1 MNTAR
6 VMLAAAV
13 LSAGSVTILA
23 WRTVRIDGAHPA
35 RLVGELHVAR
45 WAAILLATV
54 GAIAA
59 GLALGRPDVPLGNA
73 DAAMGVVF
81 VGAAGLVLQREPPD
95 GLLFAAGAFIVHAL
109 VTLAHRPGWL
119 SPDVMPRP
127 FAIGCAIYDVYL
139 AALCFLVRRRDDL
152 RMR

>member
-1 MNTAR
+1 MDTAL

-13 LSAGSVTILA
+13 LSAASVTILA
-23 WRTVRIDGAHPA
+23 WRTVRIDGSHPA
-35 RLVGELHVAR
+35 RLIGELHVAR

-54 GAIAA
+54 GAITA

-81 VGAAGLVLQREPPD
+81 VGAAGLVLQREPRE
-95 GLLFAAGAFIVHAL
+95 GLLFAAGAFMAHAL

-119 SPDVMPRP
+119 STDVMPRA
-127 FAIGCAIYDVYL
+127 FAVACAIYDVYL
-139 AALCFLVRRRDDL
+139 AALCFVVRRRS
-152 RMR
+152 

>member
-1 MNTAR
+1 MDTAL

-13 LSAGSVTILA
+13 LSAASVTLLA
-23 WRTVRIDGAHPA
+23 WRTGRIDGSHPA

-54 GAIAA
+54 GAITA
-59 GLALGRPDVPLGNA
+59 GLALGRPDVLLGNA

-81 VGAAGLVLQREPPD
+81 VGAAGLVLQREPRD
-95 GLLFAAGAFIVHAL
+95 GLLFGAGAFIAHAL

-119 SPDVMPRP
+119 SPEVIPRS
-127 FAIGCAIYDVYL
+127 FAVACAIYDVYL
-139 AALCFLVRRRDDL
+139 AALCFVVRRR
-152 RMR
+152 